1 MHTIDGVQV
10 GSILNSPEEEEPEA
24 ESDAA
29 ATKSAAKAAEAPKAK
44 PSS

>member
-29 ATKSAAKAAEAPKAK
+29 ATKSAAIPLDTHHK
-44 PSS
+44 